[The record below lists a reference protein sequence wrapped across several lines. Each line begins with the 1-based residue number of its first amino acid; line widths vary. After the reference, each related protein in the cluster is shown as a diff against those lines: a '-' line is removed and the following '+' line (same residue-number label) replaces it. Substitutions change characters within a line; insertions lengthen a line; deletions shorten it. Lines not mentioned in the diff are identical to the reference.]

1 MHPTVPRMIDKTS
14 PAGWV
19 VQVITPG
26 KASLIATPGGRR
38 SGPGLVGPPSF
49 RYFNVAIAAA
59 GMAIEATTKQLAED
73 DDKETA
79 VVRPL
84 SSAEIATLKLKAGDV
99 VPA

>member
-1 MHPTVPRMIDKTS
+1 MTDKTS

-26 KASLIATPGGRR
+26 ETSLIATPGGRR
-38 SGPGLVGPPSF
+38 NGPGLVGPPSF

-59 GMAIEATTKQLAED
+59 GKAVEATTKQLAED
-73 DDKETA
+73 GDKETV

>member
-1 MHPTVPRMIDKTS
+1 MTDKTS

-26 KASLIATPGGRR
+26 ETSLIATPGGRR
-38 SGPGLVGPPSF
+38 NGPGLVGPPSF

-59 GMAIEATTKQLAED
+59 GKAIEATTKKLAEEGD
-73 DDKETA
+73 RETV

-84 SSAEIATLKLKAGDV
+84 SSVEVATLKLKAGDV
-99 VPA
+99 APA